1 MNRDKNVTATF
12 IGPSLTLTSP
22 NGEETWRKGYYRRI
36 KWAFTG
42 RPGPYVRIELLQGN
56 AVIRTIA
63 KQVPTGSSGKGS
75 FYWFIPRILS
85 DGADYKI
92 RITSTRNSI
101 HTDASD
107 LPFTLQP

>member
-22 NGEETWRKGYYRRI
+22 NGGETWRKGYYKRI
-36 KWAFTG
+36 KWVFTG
-42 RPGPYVRIELLQGN
+42 RPGPYVRIELLQGDT
-56 AVIRTIA
+56 VIRTIA
-63 KQVPTGSSGKGS
+63 KQALTGSYGKGS
-75 FYWFIPRILS
+75 FYWFISRKLP

-92 RITSTRNSI
+92 RITSTRNSV

-107 LPFTLQP
+107 LPFTLRH